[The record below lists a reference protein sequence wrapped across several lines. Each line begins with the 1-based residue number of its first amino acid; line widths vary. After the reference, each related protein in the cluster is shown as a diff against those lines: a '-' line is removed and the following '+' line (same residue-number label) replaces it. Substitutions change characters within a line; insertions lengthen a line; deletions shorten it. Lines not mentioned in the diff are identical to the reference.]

1 MQRILSEGPTITIVF
16 KAAEGLEAGKTAV
29 RYKDVS
35 IGQVTAVQLSPD
47 YAKVEVTAKIV
58 KSAASLMVEDA
69 KFWVVEPR
77 VTLSGVSGLGTLL
90 SGNYIGLEVGKSGK
104 QARRFTGL
112 ETPPPITGGQPGR
125 QFVDPRQDRGEALM
139 HRLLAVVIPSVL
151 AVLAAACASTPSR
164 FYQLS
169 ANSSTPGPAS
179 SLSVAVGPVAV
190 PASVDRPQV
199 VVIVGPNQ
207 VRLDEFN
214 RWAAPVQNE
223 IARVVAENL
232 VAMLGAPR
240 VTISPQT
247 LAAGADYRA
256 AIEVQRF
263 ESTPGQAATLDAV
276 WTVSRA
282 KDGRAQTSRTTV
294 REPAQEQGYDA
305 LVAAHSRAVA
315 RLSQAIADAVR
326 GLERSAP

>member
-1 MQRILSEGPTITIVF
+1 M
-16 KAAEGLEAGKTAV
+16 
-29 RYKDVS
+29 S
-35 IGQVTAVQLSPD
+35 IGQVTAVQLSAD
-47 YAKVEVTAKIV
+47 YSKVEVTAKIV
-58 KSAASLMVEDA
+58 KSAASLIVEDA

-77 VTLSGVSGLGTLL
+77 VTLCGVSGLGTLL
-90 SGNYIGLEVGKSGK
+90 SGNYIGFEVGKSDK
-104 QARRFTGL
+104 KPRSFTGL
-112 ETPPPITGGQPGR
+112 ETPPPITSGQPGR

-276 WTVSRA
+276 WTVEPRQRRPGADKPHHRA
-282 KDGRAQTSRTTV
+282 RARPGTGLRCARRGAQPRGRAP
-294 REPAQEQGYDA
+294 EPGHCRRGAWARA
-305 LVAAHSRAVA
+305 LGAVA
-315 RLSQAIADAVR
+315 RWTRRCGRPTGR
-326 GLERSAP
+326 GACP

>member
-1 MQRILSEGPTITIVF
+1 MR
-16 KAAEGLEAGKTAV
+16 
-29 RYKDVS
+29 
-35 IGQVTAVQLSPD
+35 
-47 YAKVEVTAKIV
+47 
-58 KSAASLMVEDA
+58 
-69 KFWVVEPR
+69 
-77 VTLSGVSGLGTLL
+77 
-90 SGNYIGLEVGKSGK
+90 
-104 QARRFTGL
+104 
-112 ETPPPITGGQPGR
+112 
-125 QFVDPRQDRGEALM
+125 
-139 HRLLAVVIPSVL
+139 RLLAVVIPPVL

-169 ANSSTPGPAS
+169 AASGAPGPAS

-199 VVIVGPNQ
+199 VVTVGPNQ

-232 VAMLGAPR
+232 VAMLGTPR
-240 VTISPQT
+240 VTMYPQT

-256 AIEVQRF
+256 AVEVQRF
-263 ESTPGQAATLDAV
+263 ESAPGHAATIDAV

-282 KDGRAQTSRTTV
+282 KDGRARTGRTTV
-294 REPAQEQGYDA
+294 REEAREQGYDV